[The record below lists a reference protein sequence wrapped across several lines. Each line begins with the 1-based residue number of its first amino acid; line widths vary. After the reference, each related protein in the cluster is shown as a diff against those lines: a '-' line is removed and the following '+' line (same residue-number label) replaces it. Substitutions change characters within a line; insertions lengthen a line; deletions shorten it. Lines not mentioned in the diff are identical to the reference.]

1 MKKKINVLHIASF
14 IGNIGDNA
22 NHKGSKL
29 LRDKFLDYEFI
40 ITRKEIRGFY
50 WGEWIFNSD
59 KFVEEANEYDLIM
72 IGGGNY
78 FELWVS
84 ESETGT
90 SIDLGIKYM
99 KRIKTPILFYSLG
112 CDLGQGVPEENI
124 NKFKVF
130 LDYLCSN
137 KRYFV
142 SVRNDGA
149 LANINFLYG
158 QRYIDSISEIPDGG
172 FFTAIENIEH
182 IEIEKN
188 KLNIVIN
195 VAGDMQDVRFSTQ
208 SGHISYKQFT
218 KRFAHTI
225 ELVKEYYCDEI
236 NVIFVPHIF
245 RDLKVIYDVINEM
258 NDKFRRQYVKV
269 APYLVGDQGHD
280 YIFSLYNQAD
290 LVLGMR
296 FHSNVCGYALKKNV
310 IGLVNYP
317 QVKNLY
323 SDISSDEYVEINTE
337 GFETKLLSMI
347 LEHLS
352 NQSKYVDVSQKIVEQ
367 LQVNARNEYT
377 KLNQWLEAN
386 LEGEENE

>member
-1 MKKKINVLHIASF
+1 VKRKINVLHIASF

-29 LRDKFLDYEFI
+29 LRDKFLDYEFN
-40 ITRKEIRGFY
+40 ITEKEIRRFY
-50 WGEWIFNSD
+50 WKEWSFNSEE
-59 KFVEEANEYDLIM
+59 FVEEANRYDLIM

-84 ESETGT
+84 GSETGT
-90 SIDLGIKYM
+90 SIDLGIEYM
-99 KRIKTPILFYSLG
+99 KKIKTPILFYSLG

-124 NKFKVF
+124 NKFKNF
-130 LDYLCSN
+130 LDFLCSN

-158 QRYIDSISEIPDGG
+158 QRYIDTISEIPDGG
-172 FFTAIENIEH
+172 FFTTIENTEH
-182 IEIEKN
+182 VEIERNKKN
-188 KLNIVIN
+188 LVIN
-195 VAGDMQDVRFSTQ
+195 VAGDMQDVRFSNT
-208 SGHISYKQFT
+208 SGDISYEIFT
-218 KRFAHTI
+218 RSFAHTI
-225 ELVKEYYCDEI
+225 EQLEENYCNEI
-236 NVIFVPHIF
+236 NIIFVPHIF
-245 RDLKVIYDVINEM
+245 RDLKVIYDIINEM
-258 NDKFRRQYVKV
+258 NDKFRRQRIKV

-317 QVKNLY
+317 QIKNLY
-323 SDISSDEYVEINTE
+323 SNISSSEYVEVNKE
-337 GFETKLLSMI
+337 GYQTKLLSMM

-352 NQSKYVDVSQKIVEQ
+352 NHSKYVDKSQKISNQ
-367 LQVNARNEYT
+367 LQANARDEYL
-377 KLNQWLEAN
+377 KLNEWLIAN
-386 LEGEENE
+386 LEGE